1 MLKQP
6 TGIKVL
12 LLLCIAVVVAVQAQS
27 RPSSLVPQ
35 ITDLRSVG
43 QLSNER
49 KLPVLILFSMQDC
62 PYCDFIREDYLEP
75 MLADVTY
82 QDKIIIREIHS
93 DRLTSVI
100 DFNGQAIEGIDLAQR
115 YGASLAPTLIFIDGY
130 GRQLVERMVGV
141 TTPDFYG
148 GYLDQA
154 INQSYEKLR
163 SAQTDNESE

>member
-6 TGIKVL
+6 TGIKVFI
-12 LLLCIAVVVAVQAQS
+12 LLCLIVVVSVQAQS
-27 RPSSLVPQ
+27 RAPSLVQQ

-43 QLSNER
+43 QLSKER
-49 KLPVLILFSMQDC
+49 NLPVLILFSMQDC

-75 MLADVTY
+75 MLTDVAY
-82 QDKIIIREIHS
+82 QNKIIIREIHS
-93 DRLTSVI
+93 DRLTSVT

-115 YGASLAPTLIFIDGY
+115 YRALLAPTLIFIDSQ

-154 INQSYEKLR
+154 INQAYEKLR
-163 SAQTDNESE
+163 SSQPGH

>member
-1 MLKQP
+1 
-6 TGIKVL
+6 
-12 LLLCIAVVVAVQAQS
+12 
-27 RPSSLVPQ
+27 
-35 ITDLRSVG
+35 
-43 QLSNER
+43 
-49 KLPVLILFSMQDC
+49 MQDC

-75 MLADVTY
+75 MLGDAAY
-82 QDKIIIREIHS
+82 LNKIIIREIHS

-115 YGASLAPTLIFIDGY
+115 YGASLAPTLIFIDGH

-154 INQSYEKLR
+154 INQAYEKLR
-163 SAQTDNESE
+163 STQTDN